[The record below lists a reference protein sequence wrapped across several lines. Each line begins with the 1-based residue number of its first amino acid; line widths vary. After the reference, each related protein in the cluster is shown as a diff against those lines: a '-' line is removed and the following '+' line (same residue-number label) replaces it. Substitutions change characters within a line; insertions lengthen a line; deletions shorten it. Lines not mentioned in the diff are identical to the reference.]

1 MLGWIAVPGQAA
13 HDILGWVT
21 WNTVG
26 WNPASPNCYDPT
38 SAYGFARSVIGGDVQ
53 LDASSLYHDAY
64 SSLALVSHG
73 HRLRRGDRPDCA
85 QQPRPAHPLGD
96 GRGSESVLRAV
107 AGIAAIQLGFAV
119 LSWLI
124 PLFSALAADVF
135 LTFVGLAVP
144 DPSGFDPAR
153 GAALPRP
160 AAPAGSCVWSPS
172 CSSRCCSFSSS
183 ASCS

>member
-1 MLGWIAVPGQAA
+1 VLGWIAVPGQAA

-64 SSLALVSHG
+64 SSLALVSMVIV
-73 HRLRRGDRPDCA
+73 CA
-85 QQPRPAHPLGD
+85 AAIARIVRSSHDQRTHWGTGVA
-96 GRGSESVLRAV
+96 ETVLRAV

-135 LTFVGLAVP
+135 LTFVGS
-144 DPSGFDPAR
+144 PSRSQRLRSAR
-153 GAALPRP
+153 ALLFTACCACR
-160 AAPAGSCVWSPS
+160 SSVWSRS
-172 CSSRCCSFSSS
+172 CSSRCCCFNSS